1 MATSSLAFV
10 PQQVRNRVNV
20 FEPRNDVQ
28 PPAPQQNLLH
38 QQARERARSTGAL
51 FMGTKTGGKRISTC
65 DEYTEFVTSTAAP
78 RPVLVFFTAP
88 WCGPCRL
95 SIPVVK
101 DVMKV
106 FAGQIDVVE
115 VCTDDLPEVA
125 SDSGVVS
132 IPTIQMYYK
141 SELMDTIVGCV
152 AKTVLSSA
160 VEKVLEDVA
169 IRFGGGGGGGDSDPN
184 GKAP

>member
-1 MATSSLAFV
+1 
-10 PQQVRNRVNV
+10 
-20 FEPRNDVQ
+20 
-28 PPAPQQNLLH
+28 
-38 QQARERARSTGAL
+38 
-51 FMGTKTGGKRISTC
+51 
-65 DEYTEFVTSTAAP
+65 
-78 RPVLVFFTAP
+78 
-88 WCGPCRL
+88 
-95 SIPVVK
+95 
-101 DVMKV
+101 MKV
-106 FAGQIDVVE
+106 FAGKIDVVE

-169 IRFGGGGGGGDSDPN
+169 IRFGGESEDADSVAN
-184 GKAP
+184 EKAP

>member
-1 MATSSLAFV
+1 
-10 PQQVRNRVNV
+10 
-20 FEPRNDVQ
+20 
-28 PPAPQQNLLH
+28 
-38 QQARERARSTGAL
+38 
-51 FMGTKTGGKRISTC
+51 
-65 DEYTEFVTSTAAP
+65 
-78 RPVLVFFTAP
+78 
-88 WCGPCRL
+88 
-95 SIPVVK
+95 VK
-101 DVMKV
+101 EVMKV

-125 SDSGVVS
+125 SESGVVS

-160 VEKVLEDVA
+160 VEKVLEDVV
-169 IRFGGGGGGGDSDPN
+169 IRFGGRDGDGKSDGAADSDPN